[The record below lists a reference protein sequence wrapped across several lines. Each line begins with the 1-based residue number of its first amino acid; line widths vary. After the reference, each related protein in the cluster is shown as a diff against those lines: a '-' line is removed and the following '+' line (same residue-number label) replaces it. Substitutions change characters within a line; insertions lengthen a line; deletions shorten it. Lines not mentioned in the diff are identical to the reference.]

1 MDIFYRNS
9 YGGFRMSIYERL
21 VDCFGSQEKAALA
34 LGVKQGSVSGWV
46 TGKHGM
52 SAIVAMRAEE
62 VTGGQFK
69 AADLCP
75 DLKRVSAA

>member
-1 MDIFYRNS
+1 MDNLYRNS
-9 YGGFRMSIYERL
+9 YGGFRMSIYQRL
-21 VDCFGSQEKAALA
+21 VDFFDGQEKAARA

-52 SAIVAMRAEE
+52 SAVVAIRAEE
-62 VTGGQFK
+62 ATGGQFK

-75 DLKRVSAA
+75 DLRRASVA